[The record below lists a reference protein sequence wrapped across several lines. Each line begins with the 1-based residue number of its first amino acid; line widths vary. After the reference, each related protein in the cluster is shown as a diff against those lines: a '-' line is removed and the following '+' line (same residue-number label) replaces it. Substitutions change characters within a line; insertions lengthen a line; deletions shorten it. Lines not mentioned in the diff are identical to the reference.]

1 MCLKMQRAMLN
12 CRGLDVDS
20 WIIEHIQLNKA
31 KMYTIFTE
39 LMVRLTQ
46 MRDPSAAWRSS
57 SLKRNKLFLNQ
68 KRYLHTRKRHPTR
81 N

>member
-1 MCLKMQRAMLN
+1 MLKNAESNAELQ
-12 CRGLDVDS
+12 GLDVDS

-39 LMVRLTQ
+39 LMVRLTH
-46 MRDPSAAWRSS
+46 MRDPSAAWRWS